1 MTKRRVKP
9 EHVRREEIIN
19 AAFYVI
25 SEVGLSNT
33 TIAQIAKKA
42 ELSTGIVSHYFG
54 DKQGLINTCMQE
66 MLNILR
72 QKTDQYKTE
81 ADAHPES
88 QIKAIIDSN
97 FDISQVNK
105 QAMRVWL
112 DFWSASM
119 HLPELGRLQRI
130 NDQRLYSNLK
140 HYFLMLI
147 EDKQQAS
154 IAARG
159 LAALIDGL
167 WLRGSLSSH
176 DEFDSQL
183 ARSIAYDYVK
193 TQLQFAN
200 KPLQENRMSDAQV
213 HQLYIHGRYV
223 AATSGQTFNSINPAN
238 GEVIATLQ
246 QASQQDIEAA
256 VQSAQQGQK
265 IWAAMTAMERSRI
278 LRRAVDILRERN
290 DELAQLETL
299 DTGKAYSETST
310 VDIVTGADVLE
321 YYAGLATA
329 IQGEQ
334 VPLRESSFFYTRREP
349 LGVVAGIGAW
359 NYPIQIAMWKS
370 APALAAGMP

>member
-9 EHVRREEIIN
+9 EHVRREEIIS

-66 MLNILR
+66 MLNVLR
-72 QKTDQYKTE
+72 QKTDQYKAE
-81 ADAHPES
+81 ADGHPES

-140 HYFLMLI
+140 HYFLMLVD
-147 EDKQQAS
+147 DKQQAS

-193 TQLQFAN
+193 TQIQFAN
-200 KPLQENRMSDAQV
+200 TPLQEKQN
-213 HQLYIHGRYV
+213 
-223 AATSGQTFNSINPAN
+223 
-238 GEVIATLQ
+238 E
-246 QASQQDIEAA
+246 
-256 VQSAQQGQK
+256 
-265 IWAAMTAMERSRI
+265 
-278 LRRAVDILRERN
+278 
-290 DELAQLETL
+290 
-299 DTGKAYSETST
+299 
-310 VDIVTGADVLE
+310 
-321 YYAGLATA
+321 
-329 IQGEQ
+329 
-334 VPLRESSFFYTRREP
+334 
-349 LGVVAGIGAW
+349 
-359 NYPIQIAMWKS
+359 
-370 APALAAGMP
+370 

>member
-66 MLNILR
+66 MLNVLR

-81 ADAHPES
+81 ADAHPEN

-140 HYFLMLI
+140 HYFLMLV

-200 KPLQENRMSDAQV
+200 KPLQEKQN
-213 HQLYIHGRYV
+213 
-223 AATSGQTFNSINPAN
+223 
-238 GEVIATLQ
+238 E
-246 QASQQDIEAA
+246 
-256 VQSAQQGQK
+256 
-265 IWAAMTAMERSRI
+265 
-278 LRRAVDILRERN
+278 
-290 DELAQLETL
+290 
-299 DTGKAYSETST
+299 
-310 VDIVTGADVLE
+310 
-321 YYAGLATA
+321 
-329 IQGEQ
+329 
-334 VPLRESSFFYTRREP
+334 
-349 LGVVAGIGAW
+349 
-359 NYPIQIAMWKS
+359 
-370 APALAAGMP
+370 

>member
-9 EHVRREEIIN
+9 EHVRREEIMN

-66 MLNILR
+66 MLNVLR
-72 QKTDQYKTE
+72 QKTDQYKAE

-200 KPLQENRMSDAQV
+200 KPLQERQN
-213 HQLYIHGRYV
+213 
-223 AATSGQTFNSINPAN
+223 
-238 GEVIATLQ
+238 E
-246 QASQQDIEAA
+246 
-256 VQSAQQGQK
+256 
-265 IWAAMTAMERSRI
+265 
-278 LRRAVDILRERN
+278 
-290 DELAQLETL
+290 
-299 DTGKAYSETST
+299 
-310 VDIVTGADVLE
+310 
-321 YYAGLATA
+321 
-329 IQGEQ
+329 
-334 VPLRESSFFYTRREP
+334 
-349 LGVVAGIGAW
+349 
-359 NYPIQIAMWKS
+359 
-370 APALAAGMP
+370 